1 MLKRD
6 ANFVRSQGV
15 ERFELS
21 PAEIKAKFPLI
32 ETTGIVS
39 GFWTPT
45 DGRANPVDATMSLA
59 AGARA
64 QGVRIFEGTPV
75 TDFIM
80 TRHPRHRRCRP
91 RRARIMADQVVLAT
105 GMWSRQMGAKIGVS
119 VPLQAAEHYYLLTEP
134 LAGMHPDMPVVE
146 DPTTYTYVRE
156 EGGGM
161 LFGLFEPEGATWNLE
176 RHPARTRAFPPCRPT
191 GTG

>member
-1 MLKRD
+1 MKRD
-6 ANFVRSQGV
+6 ANFVRSQGL

-32 ETTGIVS
+32 ETKGILS

-45 DGRANPVDATMSLA
+45 DGRANPVDATMALA

-75 TDFIM
+75 TDFVLTG
-80 TRHPRHRRCRP
+80 TRVTGVATPQGTI
-91 RRARIMADQVVLAT
+91 RADKVVLAA
-105 GMWSRQMGAKIGVS
+105 GMWSRQLGAKIGVR

-134 LAGMHPDMPVVE
+134 LAGHAP
-146 DPTTYTYVRE
+146 RHA
-156 EGGGM
+156 GGRGPRIPSPM
-161 LFGLFEPEGATWNLE
+161 S
-176 RHPARTRAFPPCRPT
+176 ARKAAACSSACSSRKGRP
-191 GTG
+191 GT